1 MSNESVVMLLRERGI
16 LLASHNQGKLAELR
30 RAFADDGIEIHAAP
44 EKGLPEPE
52 ETATTFLG
60 NARLKASAAM
70 EATGL
75 PSLADDS
82 GLAIDALDGAPGLYS
97 ARWAGPD
104 RNYQVAFDR
113 IVSEL
118 GGAEKAEGA
127 RAAFVCLLVLR
138 LPDGSEMT
146 AEGRVPGRLTFP
158 PRGEGGFGYD
168 PIFLPETEGR
178 TFGEMTPEE
187 KSRFSHRA
195 RALGTLR
202 RTLGL
207 T

>member
-1 MSNESVVMLLRERGI
+1 MSDESVVTLLRSAGI

-30 RAFADDGIEIHAAP
+30 RAFVGDGIDILAAP

-60 NARLKASAAM
+60 NARLKAAAAM

-75 PSLADDS
+75 PCLADDS
-82 GLAIDALDGAPGLYS
+82 GLAVDALDGAPGLYS

-104 RNYQVAFDR
+104 RDYAMAFER

-118 GGAEKAEGA
+118 GGLEEAEGA
-127 RAAFVCLLVLR
+127 AAAFVCVLVLR

-158 PRGEGGFGYD
+158 PRGESGFGYD
-168 PIFLPETEGR
+168 PVFLPEREER

-195 RALGTLR
+195 RALGALR
-202 RTLGL
+202 RTMGL
-207 T
+207 A